1 MKNITLILFIFSN
14 ILLGQGKRFMYEYTF
29 KPDSTNSESIK
40 DIMFLDIV
48 NDKSLFYSGHKYKE
62 DSTSIAE
69 ASKGKFYI
77 PSAEIN
83 YRLEKE
89 NDKTALLISDYGF
102 DKLRVIDERKQ
113 EWKILPDKQKI
124 GEYSTQK
131 ATAEFAGRKWTAWFT
146 TDIPFQDGPYKFRGL
161 PGLILKLEDSTE
173 SHIFVLKGIKNIT
186 EIKYPDLNSRA
197 SEVVLSQTKFRDLFI
212 KYRKDPAA
220 ETKQLYLQ
228 NKIPDQKDASGNFR
242 TGAEIVRE
250 VEKLAKERLNKDNNI
265 IELELLKIK

>member
-1 MKNITLILFIFSN
+1 
-14 ILLGQGKRFMYEYTF
+14 MYEYTF
-29 KPDSTNSESIK
+29 KPDSTNSKDITK

-48 NDKSLFYSGHKYKE
+48 NDKSLFYSAHKYKE

-77 PSAEIN
+77 PSSQVN
-83 YRLEKE
+83 YRIEKE
-89 NDKTALLISDYGF
+89 NGKTFFFISDYGF
-102 DKLRVIDERKQ
+102 DKLKVVDDRKQ
-113 EWKILPDKQKI
+113 DWKISPDKQKI
-124 GEYSTQK
+124 GEYNTQK
-131 ATAEFAGRKWTAWFT
+131 ASTEFAGRKWTAWFT

-186 EIKYPDLNSRA
+186 EITYPDLNSRA
-197 SEVVLSQTKFRDLFI
+197 SEVVLSQSKFRDIFM

-220 ETKQLYLQ
+220 ATKQLYIQ
-228 NKIPDQKDASGNFR
+228 NKIPDQKDSSGNFR

-250 VEKLAKERLNKDNNI
+250 VEKLAKERIDKDNNI
-265 IELELLKIK
+265 IELDLLK